1 MSSGLYPE
9 LVRALKWEEERQS
22 LASGSAGKS
31 VKSVKS
37 SLSSSGETGETG
49 ETVETRGMHSPS
61 STSSLDSTSTQH
73 LYLKIPD
80 ERDAAKVANS
90 QHWTRLIRNRI
101 IQKS

>member
-37 SLSSSGETGETG
+37 SLSSSGETG